1 MVFKLSFDY
10 LYSLDSIFK
19 IKILGKFD
27 SMFVELEQ
35 FVVSHV
41 AVNSKFTVSRRDGYE
56 DKAEC
61 TQVSPSLFRVKTTF
75 FTLVLIFSSYQVLKF
90 W

>member
-35 FVVSHV
+35 FVVSH
-41 AVNSKFTVSRRDGYE
+41 A
-56 DKAEC
+56 
-61 TQVSPSLFRVKTTF
+61 
-75 FTLVLIFSSYQVLKF
+75 
-90 W
+90 